1 MQRQHILDCVVT
13 PDGLELVLYRR
24 GDSFSIEIGGEDL
37 MWSRT
42 HASEEELARLALG
55 ALGHRPAPRVLIGG
69 LGMGFTLRA
78 TLDALGHRPGATVV
92 VAEVFPAVVEWNRRW
107 LGHLAGHSLM
117 DPRVQVAV
125 GDIKDRLGSEPG
137 AYDVILLDVDNGPD
151 AMTLD
156 SNRDLYTD
164 LGVDQL
170 RTALSPGGVLA
181 VWSAGDAPRF
191 THRLGARGFVMVET
205 HYVRARAS
213 GKGGRHVVFVARRP

>member
-13 PDGLELVLYRR
+13 PDGRELVLYRR
-24 GDSFSIEIGGEDL
+24 GDSFSIEVGGEDL
-37 MWSRT
+37 MWSRA
-42 HASEEELARLALG
+42 HGSEEELARLALI
-55 ALGHRPAPRVLIGG
+55 AFGHRPAPRVLIGG

-78 TLDALGHRPGATVV
+78 ALNALGNRPGATVV

-117 DPRVQVAV
+117 DPRVQIEI
-125 GDIKDRLGSEPG
+125 GDIKDLLSTDPG

-164 LGVDQL
+164 RGVDRL
-170 RTALSPGGVLA
+170 RAALAPGGVLA
-181 VWSAGDAPRF
+181 VWSATDAPRF
-191 THRLGARGFVMVET
+191 TYRLGQRGFAAIDT
-205 HYVRARAS
+205 HYVQARAS
-213 GKGGRHVVFVARRP
+213 GKGGRHVVFVAHRP